1 MGEISAVVVSY
12 ASGSELLTCV
22 GSLLGSAE
30 VKEVVIVDNGPPGS
44 ELPAI
49 ADPRVRVVNPGDNL
63 GFAGGA
69 NAGARETTG
78 EILLFVNPDVA
89 LQPSAIEGLA
99 ARLRDR
105 PGACS
110 PVIEVAADGSSEHGI
125 TVDLFLIR
133 RLPPRE
139 DDQRTALFVSGC
151 CLATNRS
158 VFAAIGGFDQRYF
171 MFCEDLEYCWQV
183 WRRGFE
189 VSVADDVRAHHEGGG
204 STPGGYV
211 RDGHV
216 MVSEFRIALRERNSI
231 AAVISC
237 APGRW
242 LWLLLLCGLARLLG
256 AAAAALVLGRSSL
269 ATELMKAL
277 AWNVRELHGSLARRR
292 HGRIDRGGEMRAW
305 RRIQWRCYALS
316 LLRVYGRPMFADSAE
331 PVA

>member
-1 MGEISAVVVSY
+1 MGETSAVVVSY
-12 ASGSELLTCV
+12 ASGSELRTCV
-22 GSLLGSAE
+22 DSLLCSAE
-30 VKEVVIVDNGPPGS
+30 VKEVVIVDNGPPGCQ
-44 ELPAI
+44 LPEI
-49 ADPRVRVVNPGDNL
+49 MDDRVTVINPGSNL

-69 NAGARETTG
+69 NAGARETSG
-78 EILLFVNPDVA
+78 EILLFVNPDVI
-89 LQPSAIEGLA
+89 LQPSAIEALA
-99 ARLRDR
+99 ERLRYR

-110 PVIEVAADGSSEHGI
+110 PVIDVAADGSSEYGI

-139 DDQRTALFVSGC
+139 DDQLTALFVSGC

-158 VFAAIGGFDQRYF
+158 VFMGIGGFDQRYF

-189 VSVADDVRAHHEGGG
+189 VSVVDDVRAHHEGGG

-211 RDGHV
+211 RNGHV
-216 MVSEFRIALRERNSI
+216 MVSEFRIALRERNSV

-242 LWLLLLCGLARLLG
+242 IWLLLLCGLARLFG
-256 AAAAALVLGRSSL
+256 AAGAALLLGRASL
-269 ATELMKAL
+269 AAELMKAL
-277 AWNVRELHGSLARRR
+277 SWNVREFHRSVARRNS
-292 HGRIDRGGEMRAW
+292 GRIDRRGEMQAW

-316 LLRVYGRPMFADSAE
+316 LLRVYGRPMFADRAE
-331 PVA
+331 PVS